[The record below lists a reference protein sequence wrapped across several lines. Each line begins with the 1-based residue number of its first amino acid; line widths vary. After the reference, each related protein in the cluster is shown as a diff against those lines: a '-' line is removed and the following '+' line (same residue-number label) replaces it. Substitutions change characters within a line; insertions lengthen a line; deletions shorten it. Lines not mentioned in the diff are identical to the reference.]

1 MADALLSAFLKELF
15 DRMTSPEFVDFFRQR
30 KLNEGVLEKLKISLM
45 SVNALLE
52 DAEEKQLTKPTVKVW
67 LDELKDVV
75 YDAEDILDEIA
86 TEALQRKLDAEFQ
99 TTSSKVHHSISA
111 FLSHFIREID
121 QKIKYLLDKLE
132 YLARQ
137 KDVLGLKEGAVG
149 ESVKRRPSTS
159 LVEES
164 GIFGRDDDKEK
175 IINQLLSN
183 DANNNK
189 KFRVIPIVGMGG
201 IGKTTLAQLVY
212 KDNRVK
218 EHFDLQSW
226 VSISDDFD
234 VFGITKTILESVTS
248 STCDMKDL
256 NLLQVTLQQKLMGK
270 KFLLVLDDV
279 WNENYADWEVLS
291 NPFKIG
297 APGSIVL
304 VTTRSDSVASIM
316 NALPTNHLKPLVEGD
331 CWSLFAKH
339 AFHDDEFDACRE
351 LELIGRQIVKK
362 CEGLPLVAKTIGGL
376 LRSKLDV
383 DEWERILKSELW
395 DSSFDKTNILPALR
409 LSCKYLPSH
418 LKQCFAYCSIFSK
431 DCVLVKDEVVLLW
444 MAEGFLKETKNK
456 RMEEVGEDYFLD
468 LASRSL
474 LEQSSGNKSSFV
486 MHDLV
491 NDLAK
496 FVSGQFTFRL
506 EVDNSHEIVNRIR
519 HLSYFRNEFDS
530 FKKFE
535 VLYEATR
542 LHTFLPL
549 ELSPS
554 DNYYYLTKKV
564 QLDFLPNLRC
574 LRVLSLS
581 HYRNMTELPESIGKM
596 KHLRY
601 LNLSFTTIKRL
612 PDSICKLCNLQT
624 LNLSG
629 CKDLSALPSDV
640 WKLVNLRHLNISGTS
655 IKEIPMQLGRL
666 KCLQTLTKF
675 IINNDSKS
683 GGACNIEELGKLT
696 NL

>member
-1 MADALLSAFLKELF
+1 
-15 DRMTSPEFVDFFRQR
+15 
-30 KLNEGVLEKLKISLM
+30 
-45 SVNALLE
+45 
-52 DAEEKQLTKPTVKVW
+52 
-67 LDELKDVV
+67 
-75 YDAEDILDEIA
+75 
-86 TEALQRKLDAEFQ
+86 
-99 TTSSKVHHSISA
+99 
-111 FLSHFIREID
+111 
-121 QKIKYLLDKLE
+121 
-132 YLARQ
+132 
-137 KDVLGLKEGAVG
+137 
-149 ESVKRRPSTS
+149 
-159 LVEES
+159 
-164 GIFGRDDDKEK
+164 
-175 IINQLLSN
+175 
-183 DANNNK
+183 
-189 KFRVIPIVGMGG
+189 
-201 IGKTTLAQLVY
+201 
-212 KDNRVK
+212 VK

-234 VFGITKTILESVTS
+234 VFGVTKTVLESVTL

-304 VTTRSDSVASIM
+304 VTTRSGSVASIM
-316 NALPTNHLKPLVEGD
+316 NALPTDRLKPLVEGD

-339 AFHDDEFDACRE
+339 AFHDDEFDARRE
-351 LELIGRQIVKK
+351 LEVIGRQIVKK
-362 CEGLPLVAKTIGGL
+362 CEGLPLAAKTIGGL

-409 LSCKYLPSH
+409 LSYKYLPSH
-418 LKQCFAYCSIFSK
+418 LKQCFAYCSIFPK

-444 MAEGFLKETKNK
+444 MAEGFLEETKNK

-506 EVDNSHEIVNRIR
+506 EVDNSHEIVKRIR

-535 VLYEATR
+535 LLYEATR

-549 ELSPS
+549 ELLPS
-554 DNYYYLTKKV
+554 DNYYFYLTKTV
-564 QLDFLPNLRC
+564 PLDFLPNLRC

-581 HYRNMTELPESIGKM
+581 HYRNMTELPELIGKM

-629 CKDLSALPSDV
+629 CKDLSVLPSDV
-640 WKLVNLRHLNISGTS
+640 WKLINLRHLNISGTS
-655 IKEIPMQLGRL
+655 IKEMPMQLGRL

-675 IINNDSKS
+675 IISND
-683 GGACNIEELGKLT
+683 EQT
-696 NL
+696 